1 MTVLLGKNLTLM
13 WVKVLLVWQGPIIG
27 FIAKLFDTPGILSEE
42 FPKGYKDS

>member
-1 MTVLLGKNLTLM
+1 M